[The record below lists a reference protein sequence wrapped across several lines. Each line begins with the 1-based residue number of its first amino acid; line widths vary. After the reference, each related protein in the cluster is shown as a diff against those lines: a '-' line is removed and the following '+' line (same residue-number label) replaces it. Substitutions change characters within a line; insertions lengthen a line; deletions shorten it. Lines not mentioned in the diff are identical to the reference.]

1 MQQTRTDTATHPLQ
15 ASLFLVSVGICA
27 ALHIWK
33 LPPALPELQRE
44 FGLDLVESGFLLSLV
59 QLGGMTLGLA
69 TGLFAERIG
78 LRRCILIGLGILAL
92 ASAGGTLFH
101 SKTMILVFRAIE
113 GCGFLMVAMPVPGL
127 IKRLVPP
134 HYISRVMGLWSCYMP
149 VGTVIILL
157 AGSWLLS
164 LSSWRMLWLLLA
176 ALTLLMLW
184 LTRCIIPADPRVART
199 SREASDTTQSPAHPS
214 AWSMVRTTL
223 ASRKVWL
230 IALIFGAYAAQW
242 IAIIGFLPTI
252 YASTGISGTT
262 AGLLTAL
269 VAGSNII
276 GNLGA
281 GRLLHQG
288 VGARKLLIAGFLT
301 MMICAFIAFGIGQN
315 TTVQFFA
322 ILVFSI
328 VGGLIPATLFVLALR
343 YAPTP
348 QTTSA
353 TVGWMQQCSSL
364 GQFSGPPVVAWVV
377 NLSGGWEWTWIAT
390 GGYALLGIVLAMQ
403 IGRRSSRA

>member
-1 MQQTRTDTATHPLQ
+1 MLQTHTATPIRPIH
-15 ASLFLVSVGICA
+15 ASLFLVLAGICA

-33 LPPALPELQRE
+33 LSPALPELQRE
-44 FGLDLVESGFLLSLV
+44 LGLDLVESGFLLSLV
-59 QLGGMTLGLA
+59 QLGGMTLGLI

-78 LRRCILIGLGILAL
+78 LRRCVLIGLGILAF

-101 SKTMILVFRAIE
+101 TKTMILVCRAIE
-113 GCGFLMVAMPVPGL
+113 GCGFLMIALPTPAL
-127 IKRLVPP
+127 IKRLVPT
-134 HYISRVMGLWSCYMP
+134 HMLNRIMSLWSCFMP
-149 VGTVIILL
+149 IGTVIILL
-157 AGSWLLS
+157 GGSWLLS
-164 LSSWRMLWLLLA
+164 VGSWRMLWLLLA
-176 ALTLLMLW
+176 ALTLLLLW
-184 LTRCIIPADPRVART
+184 LARRIIPADPPNPYT
-199 SREASDTTQSPAHPS
+199 SSAMAHPA

-223 ASRKVWL
+223 ASRNVWM
-230 IALIFGAYAAQW
+230 ISLIFGAYAAQW
-242 IAIIGFLPTI
+242 TAIIGFLPTI
-252 YASTGISGTT
+252 YADAGVSGTT
-262 AGLLTAL
+262 AGLLTAII
-269 VAGSNII
+269 AGSNII
-276 GNLGA
+276 GNLSA

-288 VGARKLLIAGFLT
+288 IDAHKLLIIGFLT
-301 MMICAFIAFGIGQN
+301 MMISAFIAFGMGQS

-322 ILVFSI
+322 ILVLCI
-328 VGGLIPATLFVLALR
+328 VSGLIPATLFVLAIH

-348 QTTSA
+348 QTISA

>member
-1 MQQTRTDTATHPLQ
+1 MSQTRTDTTTRPLQ
-15 ASLFLVSVGICA
+15 ASLFLVLVGICA

-44 FGLDLVESGFLLSLV
+44 LGLDLVESGFLLSLV

-69 TGLFAERIG
+69 VGLVAERIG

-92 ASAGGTLFH
+92 ASAGGTLFQT
-101 SKTMILVFRAIE
+101 KTMILIFRAVE

-134 HYISRVMGLWSCYMP
+134 HYISRVMALWSCYMP
-149 VGTVIILL
+149 VGTVVILL

-164 LSSWRMLWLLLA
+164 LGSWRMLWLLLA

-184 LTRCIIPADPRVART
+184 LTRRIIPADPRT
-199 SREASDTTQSPAHPS
+199 TENSDTATHPPVW
-214 AWSMVRTTL
+214 AMVRTTL

-230 IALIFGAYAAQW
+230 IALIFGVYAAQW

-252 YASTGISGTT
+252 YATAGISGTT
-262 AGLLTAL
+262 AGVLTAL

-288 VGARKLLIAGFLT
+288 IGARKLLITGFLT
-301 MMICAFIAFGIGQN
+301 MMICAFIAFGMGQS

-353 TVGWMQQCSSL
+353 TIGWMQQCSSL

-390 GGYALLGIVLAMQ
+390 GSYALLGIVLAMQ
-403 IGRRSSRA
+403 IGRRASQA

>member
-1 MQQTRTDTATHPLQ
+1 MSQTRVATPIRPIH
-15 ASLFLVSVGICA
+15 ASLFLVLIGICA

-44 FGLDLVESGFLLSLV
+44 LGLDLVESGFLLSLV

-78 LRRCILIGLGILAL
+78 LRRCILIGLGILAF

-101 SKTMILVFRAIE
+101 TKAMILAFRAIE
-113 GCGFLMVAMPVPGL
+113 GCGFLMVAMPVPAL

-134 HYISRVMGLWSCYMP
+134 HTLSRVMSLWSSYMP
-149 VGTVIILL
+149 IGTVIILL
-157 AGSWLLS
+157 GGSWLLS
-164 LSSWRMLWLLLA
+164 LGSWRMLWLLLS

-184 LTRCIIPADPRVART
+184 LTRRIIPADPRAPSLLDT
-199 SREASDTTQSPAHPS
+199 SAPSSAASPPAW
-214 AWSMVRTTL
+214 AMIRTTL
-223 ASRKVWL
+223 ASRNVWM
-230 IALIFGAYAAQW
+230 IALIFGTYAAQW

-252 YASTGISGTT
+252 YTLAGISGTT

-288 VGARKLLIAGFLT
+288 IDARKLLIIGFLT
-301 MMICAFIAFGIGQN
+301 MMICAFIAFGAGLGI
-315 TTVQFFA
+315 TVQFFA

-328 VGGLIPATLFVLALR
+328 VGGLIPATLFVLAIR

-348 QTTSA
+348 QTISA

-364 GQFSGPPVVAWVV
+364 GQFSGPPIVAWVV
-377 NLSGGWEWTWIAT
+377 NASGGWEWTWVAT
-390 GGYALLGIVLAMQ
+390 GGYGLLGILLV
-403 IGRRSSRA
+403 SRLVNSNQTGH